1 MTATPAGLLG
11 DTPARDYSRKLR
23 LFNSFAAPELRL
35 AIASLGLTPGM
46 RILDAGCGTGEA
58 LQWLC
63 DTVAPHGAVVGID
76 LAAAHVAAARANSSG
91 RSNSSD
97 NGHSSDDGHSSDG
110 GNSSGDANFSGQAKS
125 SGRVT
130 VLQADVMHPPLAP
143 RSFDLVWSVNTIN
156 HLREP
161 LEGVRV
167 LTSLLCPGGRIAVG
181 QSSLLPEM
189 FFAWDSRLERLTTE
203 AVRQYYRDRYGL
215 SERELADTRSLVG
228 LLRRASLRD
237 VRVQTF
243 IIERVSPLGQA
254 DEAYLLEAI
263 FRDTW
268 GERLRPY
275 LSGQDFDELATL
287 CDPRHPAF
295 ALRRTDFHF
304 LQTFTLAVGQVT

>member
-1 MTATPAGLLG
+1 MSAAGDSMTAKPTGLLG
-11 DTPARDYSRKLR
+11 DTTARDYSRKLR
-23 LFNSFAAPELRL
+23 LFNSFIAPELRR
-35 AIASLGLTPGM
+35 AIAGLGLTPGM
-46 RILDAGCGTGEA
+46 RVLDAGCGTGEA
-58 LQWLC
+58 LQWLG
-63 DTVAPHGAVVGID
+63 DAVGPQGAVVGID
-76 LAAAHVAAARANSSG
+76 LAAAHVAAAS
-91 RSNSSD
+91 
-97 NGHSSDDGHSSDG
+97 
-110 GNSSGDANFSGQAKS
+110 S

-130 VLQADVMHPPLAP
+130 VLQADVMRPPLAP
-143 RSFDLVWSVNTIN
+143 RSFDFVWSVNTIN

-161 LEGVRV
+161 LAGVQI
-167 LTSLLCPGGRIAVG
+167 LANLLRPGGHIAVG

-215 SERELADTRSLVG
+215 SERELADTRSIVG
-228 LLRRASLRD
+228 LLRRASLGN
-237 VRVQTF
+237 VRVQTL
-243 IIERVSPLGQA
+243 IVERVSPLNDA

-275 LSGQDFDELATL
+275 LSGEDYDELTAL

-304 LQTFTLAVGQVT
+304 LQTFTLAIGQVA